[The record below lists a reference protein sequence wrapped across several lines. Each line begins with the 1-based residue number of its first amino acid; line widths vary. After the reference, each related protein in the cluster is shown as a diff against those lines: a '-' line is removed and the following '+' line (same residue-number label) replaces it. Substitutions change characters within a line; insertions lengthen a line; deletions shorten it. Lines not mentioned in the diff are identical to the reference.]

1 MKKLLL
7 VGAAAATIFAAG
19 CTDLKPI
26 QAQIDDLK
34 SQVAKNA
41 ADTASLKAGVD
52 AAMKAAQAA
61 QSAAAQAQTRADAAM
76 ALAQDDKARID
87 ALSAEMTEKM
97 TKGFK
102 KGHEK

>member
-1 MKKLLL
+1 MKKMLL
-7 VGAAAATIFAAG
+7 VGAAAVSIFAAG

-34 SQVAKNA
+34 SQVAKQA

-52 AAMKAAQAA
+52 AATRAAHAA
-61 QSAAAQAQTRADAAM
+61 KEAAAQAQTRADAAM

-97 TKGFK
+97 TKAFK
-102 KGHEK
+102 KSHEK